1 MKINNIS
8 IMSRTALDFEFEVAK
23 SVTVFCGEHASLVLD
38 LISEVLGE
46 RGSSFSPDS
55 IDDGHFIIHTDVDI
69 EGKGYAVCYIR
80 NADYIGDNRIAVNFK
95 LNSIEFSEDNTVE
108 FLEKRTANKERR
120 PIFVYPDE
128 LAKRDDPVSFIC
140 GLASSDRQV
149 FVAAVECPEI
159 DYPAVMCVNVQA

>member
-8 IMSRTALDFEFEVAK
+8 IVSHDALDFDLQGVGP
-23 SVTVFCGEHASLVLD
+23 VTLFCGEHAGLVLD

-46 RGSSFSPDS
+46 RGSSFSPD
-55 IDDGHFIIHTDVDI
+55 IVDDGRFIIHADLDI

-95 LNSIEFSEDNTVE
+95 PNSLEFSEDDTVE
-108 FLEKRTANKERR
+108 FLEKRTATKESR

-128 LAKRDDPVSFIC
+128 LAKRDDLAAFIRE
-140 GLASSDRQV
+140 LATSDRQV

-159 DYPAVMCVNVQA
+159 DHPAVKCVKV